1 MKIIFTARYDKWI
14 QISIERYWRIYEWLL
29 IVHRHICHLSQRSVN
44 LRDVRDF
51 TKNFASIRF
60 FMKKKTNYQLK
71 LFMAMMKNVVNVK
84 LIYSKRYRNEC
95 NERKMDLSNVDT
107 YLQTKTK
114 SIDSSVGEIL
124 LESRHLEKFQALEYP
139 CRCGVRD
146 GYRRCRDTR
155 TLFRWH
161 VNKSSKVKRL
171 EIELA

>member
-1 MKIIFTARYDKWI
+1 MIADRSST
-14 QISIERYWRIYEWLL
+14 
-29 IVHRHICHLSQRSVN
+29 HLSFIPEERKFKRCQRFYEKFRVHP
-44 LRDVRDF
+44 
-51 TKNFASIRF
+51 F
-60 FMKKKTNYQLK
+60 FHEKKTNYQLK

-139 CRCGVRD
+139 CRRGVRD

-155 TLFRWH
+155 TLFR
-161 VNKSSKVKRL
+161 
-171 EIELA
+171 

>member
-114 SIDSSVGEIL
+114 SIDFSVGEIL

-139 CRCGVRD
+139 CRRGVRD